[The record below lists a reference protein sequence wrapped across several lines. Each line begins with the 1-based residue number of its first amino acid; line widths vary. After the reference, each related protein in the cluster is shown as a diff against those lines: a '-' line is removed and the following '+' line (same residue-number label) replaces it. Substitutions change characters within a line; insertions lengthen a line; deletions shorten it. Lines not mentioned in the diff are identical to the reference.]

1 MAEMVRLNTRVSV
14 QANDWLD
21 KRSYDSGIPKST
33 LVMLAIESYMQ
44 QHDVMKRM
52 ADMGDLIAAIERMEK
67 TVKSQELQA
76 D

>member
-14 QANDWLD
+14 QANEWLD

-44 QHDVMKRM
+44 QHDVMQRM
-52 ADMGDLIAAIERMEK
+52 ADMGELVAAIERMEK
-67 TVKSQELQA
+67 RIKEQELQT

>member
-21 KRSYDSGIPKST
+21 QRSYDSGIPKST
-33 LVMLAIESYMQ
+33 LVMLAIENYMQ

-52 ADMGDLIAAIERMEK
+52 ADMGELVAAIERMENRIK
-67 TVKSQELQA
+67 ERELQA